1 MSMLKDLIILL
12 VGFALL
18 IKSSEYMIDSA
29 SNIAKVFKIPP
40 FIIGFSVIAFGTSAP
55 ELIIGIITG
64 ISKTNQIT
72 MGNVLGSTI
81 ANIALVVGIAAI
93 FKTIPIEK
101 SIIRREIPL
110 FILSKA
116 LLMLLLFIGDVLSRV
131 DGVILLIC
139 FALFLFYI
147 FNRLKASID
156 VDEEDTSKEISDSPR
171 KQSNLILAAILL
183 FSMAG
188 VFLGGNFV
196 VQSST
201 EIARAFGI
209 SELVI
214 GLTVVAVGTSLPEL
228 ITTIISMLKNKS
240 DIAIGNIIGSN
251 IFNILLVLGTSS
263 VIHPIPLSKGI
274 QWDFILGFGAAAL
287 MVLLSVRKNQLKRP
301 VGIILLLYYLGYILL
316 KILTN

>member
-1 MSMLKDLIILL
+1 MLKDLIILL
-12 VGFALL
+12 VGFVLL

-29 SNIAKVFKIPP
+29 SKLAKGFKIPP

-116 LLMLLLFIGDVLSRV
+116 LLMLLLFIGGVLSRV

-156 VDEEDTSKEISDSPR
+156 VDEEDTSKEISD
-171 KQSNLILAAILL
+171 
-183 FSMAG
+183 
-188 VFLGGNFV
+188 
-196 VQSST
+196 T
-201 EIARAFGI
+201 
-209 SELVI
+209 
-214 GLTVVAVGTSLPEL
+214 
-228 ITTIISMLKNKS
+228 
-240 DIAIGNIIGSN
+240 
-251 IFNILLVLGTSS
+251 VLGNNRISFWRLFYYS
-263 VIHPIPLSKGI
+263 A
-274 QWDFILGFGAAAL
+274 W
-287 MVLLSVRKNQLKRP
+287 P
-301 VGIILLLYYLGYILL
+301 VFF
-316 KILTN
+316 

>member
-1 MSMLKDLIILL
+1 
-12 VGFALL
+12 
-18 IKSSEYMIDSA
+18 
-29 SNIAKVFKIPP
+29 
-40 FIIGFSVIAFGTSAP
+40 
-55 ELIIGIITG
+55 
-64 ISKTNQIT
+64 
-72 MGNVLGSTI
+72 
-81 ANIALVVGIAAI
+81 
-93 FKTIPIEK
+93 
-101 SIIRREIPL
+101 
-110 FILSKA
+110 
-116 LLMLLLFIGDVLSRV
+116 
-131 DGVILLIC
+131 
-139 FALFLFYI
+139 
-147 FNRLKASID
+147 
-156 VDEEDTSKEISDSPR
+156 
-171 KQSNLILAAILL
+171 
-183 FSMAG
+183 MAG